1 MGITQTEMVSL
12 FCLKIILITVIR
24 DDQGKYII
32 IDIEILGNRM
42 HLFYNKTDKIVNNYI
57 LIGGD

>member
-32 IDIEILGNRM
+32 IDIEI
-42 HLFYNKTDKIVNNYI
+42 KTDKIVNNYI